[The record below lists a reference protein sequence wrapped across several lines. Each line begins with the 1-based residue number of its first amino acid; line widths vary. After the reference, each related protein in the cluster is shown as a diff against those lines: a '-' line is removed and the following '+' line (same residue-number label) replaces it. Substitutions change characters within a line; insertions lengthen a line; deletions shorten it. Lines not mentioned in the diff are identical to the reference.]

1 MFSTK
6 RRRMALM
13 LLFALA
19 GVPVAP
25 ARSVA
30 ESSDRVRFGI
40 LPLGGAV
47 DSRSDW
53 EPLLSDFGRA
63 IGRSISLLS
72 VGSYEALDRAIRAD
86 EVDMAFL
93 SGKMALDAVV
103 RRSMRVVA
111 QVRRHD
117 GLDGY
122 RATLLTR
129 RSGDFTSLQQLL
141 AQPERWRLAR
151 GEPRSLSGFVVP
163 QLQLFLPHRIAMETR
178 FQSEIV
184 GTHQRTALA
193 VANNEADVATNN
205 TADFER
211 FKLQFPAEAARL
223 QVIWESDLVP
233 HGAIVIRRDYPTG
246 FQRAVQQFLLDYGQQ
261 PGPLGDAQRRVL
273 KSLHDFAGF
282 SLADDRILLPVA
294 HLNHQL
300 ALQQA
305 EQAQWINAAAK
316 AARLRRVEAEYAE
329 QIRMLRAD

>member
-1 MFSTK
+1 
-6 RRRMALM
+6 
-13 LLFALA
+13 
-19 GVPVAP
+19 
-25 ARSVA
+25 
-30 ESSDRVRFGI
+30 
-40 LPLGGAV
+40 
-47 DSRSDW
+47 
-53 EPLLSDFGRA
+53 
-63 IGRSISLLS
+63 
-72 VGSYEALDRAIRAD
+72 
-86 EVDMAFL
+86 MAFL

-233 HGAIVIRRDYPTG
+233 HGAIVIRRDYPAG

-316 AARLRRVEAEYAE
+316 AARLQRVEAEYAE
-329 QIRMLRAD
+329 QIRMLKAD

>member
-1 MFSTK
+1 
-6 RRRMALM
+6 MALS
-13 LLFALA
+13 LLAALCCA
-19 GVPVAP
+19 PVAT
-25 ARSVA
+25 AQGVA
-30 ESSDRVRFGI
+30 QDGGRVRFGI

-53 EPLLSDFGRA
+53 EPLLADFGRA
-63 IGRSISLLS
+63 IGQSISLLS
-72 VGSYEALDRAIRAD
+72 VGTYEALDRSIRAH

-93 SGKMALDAVV
+93 SGKLALDAVM
-103 RRSMRVVA
+103 RRRMRVVA

-129 RSGDFTSLQQLL
+129 RSGEFTSLQHLL

-151 GEPRSLSGFVVP
+151 GEPRSLSGFLVP

-223 QVIWESDLVP
+223 QVIWESDLIP
-233 HGAIVIRRDYPTG
+233 HGAIVIRRDYPAG
-246 FQRAVQQFLLDYGQQ
+246 FQRAVHQFLMGYGQQ

-282 SLADDRILLPVA
+282 SPADDRILLPVA
-294 HLNHQL
+294 HLSHQL

-305 EQAQWINAAAK
+305 EQAEWINAAAK

-329 QIRMLRAD
+329 QVRVLQAD